1 MRGFRTIIRR
11 WFEWVQG
18 KTEEK
23 VRNLYSKGFEH
34 WEPDKWFEKIKLF
47 LEDIGV

>member
-23 VRNLYSKGFEH
+23 VRNLYSKGIEH